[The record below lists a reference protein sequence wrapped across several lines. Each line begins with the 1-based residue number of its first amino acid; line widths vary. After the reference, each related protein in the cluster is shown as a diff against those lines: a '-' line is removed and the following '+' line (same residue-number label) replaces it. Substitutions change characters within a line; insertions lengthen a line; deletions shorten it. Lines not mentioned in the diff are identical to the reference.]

1 MLVDGF
7 GRQIRYLRVSVT
19 DRCNFRCLYCSRG
32 PLKWLPPEEI
42 LAFEEI
48 REIVAAAVSLGVE
61 RVRLTG
67 GEPLLRRDFP
77 YLVRLLAQ
85 IPGLRDLSLTTNG
98 YYLADLAR
106 ELRKAGL
113 HRVNLSLD
121 TLRRD
126 RFRELT
132 GVDGLSR
139 VLAGMEAALAVGLHP
154 VKINMVVVRGVNED
168 EVVEMARLSLSEPL
182 EVRFIEF
189 MPVGSGVPWREDR
202 LVPVGE
208 ILKRLQELGPLLKEP
223 SQGGGPAQVFRFPGA
238 RGRVGFIAALSRHFC
253 DRCNRLR
260 LTAEG
265 RLRLCLFSEE
275 EYDLRPYL
283 RQGRKA
289 LQEALQEAARR
300 KPWGKNLFGEHRRP
314 MRAIGG

>member
-1 MLVDGF
+1 MLKDRY
-7 GRQIRYLRVSVT
+7 GRRLRYLRVSVT
-19 DRCNFRCLYCSRG
+19 DRCNFRCLYCSRDFSE
-32 PLKWLPPEEI
+32 WLPREDI
-42 LAFEEI
+42 LSLEEI
-48 REIVAAAVSLGVE
+48 REVVAAAVSLGVE

-67 GEPLLRRDFP
+67 GEPLVRRDFP
-77 YLVRLLAQ
+77 HLVRMLSE

-98 YYLADLAR
+98 YRLAELAR
-106 ELRKAGL
+106 ELKQAGL

-121 TLRRD
+121 TLKAE

-139 VLAGMEAALAVGLHP
+139 VLSGLEAALSVGLHP
-154 VKINMVVVRGVNED
+154 VKVNMVVMRGVNED
-168 EVVEMARLSLSEPL
+168 EILEMARLSLSEPL

-189 MPVGSGVPWREDR
+189 MPVGPGVSWEEERFLP
-202 LVPVGE
+202 LAE
-208 ILKRLQELGPLLKEP
+208 IMERVRELGPLEEVP
-223 SQGGGPAQVFRFPGA
+223 SQGGGPARVFRLPGA
-238 RGRVGFIAALSRHFC
+238 RGRVGFIAAISRHFC

-275 EYDLRPYL
+275 EFDLRPYL
-283 RQGRKA
+283 GRGPEV
-289 LQEALQEAARR
+289 LREALLEAVRR
-300 KPWGKNLFGEHRRP
+300 KPFGKELSGKRRRP